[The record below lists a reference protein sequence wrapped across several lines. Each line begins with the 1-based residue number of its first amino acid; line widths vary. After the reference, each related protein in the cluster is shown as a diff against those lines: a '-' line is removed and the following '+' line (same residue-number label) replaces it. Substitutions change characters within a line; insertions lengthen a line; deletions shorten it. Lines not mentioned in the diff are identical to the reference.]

1 MGHTP
6 VLVMSGHSLPVF
18 FSLANKVR
26 LFVRVNRVNIF
37 STFFSRSGSPTIIV
51 IP

>member
-37 STFFSRSGSPTIIV
+37 STFFHGLVAP
-51 IP
+51 PL